1 MFEEFRTRK
10 LSMTS
15 ERSMFWEEKVA
26 EPAFP
31 YRDPR
36 LLPFGNRRSR
46 KNGALLVCTWIPER
60 RVADWPGRAR
70 FSCVGDTGQC
80 ARRTPFASRY
90 FLKTL
95 RELSLGS
102 VCMHNYDQLRQLLI
116 QSGIVTT
123 MFHQQWFHN
132 FG

>member
-102 VCMHNYDQLRQLLI
+102 VAC
-116 QSGIVTT
+116 TT
-123 MFHQQWFHN
+123 TISYGSYLSSRDRHDYVSSTMAP
-132 FG
+132 